1 MISGIIAIIFTIISI
16 CLICSLVHEL
26 IKGSNKMNYKLAL
39 QNLMNMVE
47 IALVSTFTAIY
58 IMASFVLLLCAMVVD
73 KMGHLK
79 DAKHS
84 ITIGLGKYEYIFS
97 TKK

>member
-1 MISGIIAIIFTIISI
+1 MLANSNSGSTLKRGF
-16 CLICSLVHEL
+16 
-26 IKGSNKMNYKLAL
+26 KMDYGLAL
-39 QNLMNMVE
+39 RNLFEMVE
-47 IALVSTFTAIY
+47 IVLVSTFTAIY
-58 IMASFVLLLCAMVVD
+58 ILASFVLLLCAMVID

>member
-1 MISGIIAIIFTIISI
+1 MISGIIAIILPIY
-16 CLICSLVHEL
+16 LICSVVYKLT
-26 IKGSNKMNYKLAL
+26 KGSTKMNYKLAL
-39 QNLMNMVE
+39 QNLMRMAE

-58 IMASFVLLLCAMVVD
+58 IMASFVLLLCAIAID
-73 KMGHLK
+73 ITGNLK